1 MIIRQ
6 TAQDVGQEEA
16 SQARVPDLVL
26 QLGQYPNATERK
38 NLAAQILEKCKNR
51 DVESD
56 KKGKSGLKELV
67 SVRDFEFKFRVWRS
81 RVRFGGYG

>member
-38 NLAAQILEKCKNR
+38 NLTTQLLEKCKNT

-56 KKGKSGLKELV
+56 KKGRSGLKELV
-67 SVRDFEFKFRVWRS
+67 SVRHFEFKFGVWHS
-81 RVRFGGYG
+81 RVRFGGLG

>member
-38 NLAAQILEKCKNR
+38 NLATQNLEKCKNR

-56 KKGKSGLKELV
+56 KKKKKEKVGLRSWYLSEIL
-67 SVRDFEFKFRVWRS
+67 SLNLEFGVQ
-81 RVRFGGYG
+81 V

>member
-26 QLGQYPNATERK
+26 QLGQCPNATERK
-38 NLAAQILEKCKNR
+38 NLATQILEKCKNR

-56 KKGKSGLKELV
+56 KKGKSRLKGLV
-67 SVRDFEFKFRVWRS
+67 SVRDFEFKFGVWHS
-81 RVRFGGYG
+81 SVRFGRYR

>member
-1 MIIRQ
+1 MITRQ

-26 QLGQYPNATERK
+26 QLGQYPNATERR
-38 NLAAQILEKCKNR
+38 NLEILEKCKNR

-56 KKGKSGLKELV
+56 KKGKSGLKELL
-67 SVRDFEFKFRVWRS
+67 SVRHFEFKFGVWHS
-81 RVRFGGYG
+81 SVRFGGLG